1 MLNKP
6 LQSRLN
12 HMERIKQ
19 LADDFL
25 ETQRI
30 DIATTIRDLAQEVVW
45 DIVIYGKPEESKTG
59 VKDGAVRDE

>member
-6 LQSRLN
+6 LQSRDD
-12 HMERIKQ
+12 HMERIKH
-19 LADDFL
+19 LAEDFKQ
-25 ETQRI
+25 TQRI
-30 DIATTIRDLAQEVVW
+30 DIVQAIRDLAQEVVW